1 MAFTNGISSPPTLS
15 VVIVTYNSENHVGTA
30 LRALEKAA
38 TATNFEVIVVDNA
51 SVDASI
57 ATVRTECPDA
67 IVIASPENLGFG
79 VACNLA
85 VRQAR
90 GEFLLFLNPDS
101 EADPAAV
108 DLAVEY
114 LAKHHEAGIVGGRTR
129 YPNGQL
135 NPTCCS
141 TEPTLWSAF
150 CYATGLSSVFR
161 RSRVFNPEALGS
173 WDRDSDR
180 AVDVI
185 TGCFALLRT
194 SLFRSLGG
202 FDERFFMYSEDTD
215 LCRRVRDL
223 GLQCVHLSEVGL
235 VHIGGGSDNIRAV
248 KWTKLLC
255 ARLQYYDKHWSPFSA
270 KVGRLLIYAGVLAR
284 LAAST
289 ALGSVDRRTTWQSI
303 WAARDSWHDGA
314 QTTRRSDEIMHADEQ
329 STSEMHTSI
338 RPVVLIQSHPA
349 KMRARIIYRLL
360 RHIFRST
367 RSGDRD
373 FVREGVASLARI
385 PLLTIRELL
394 GPDIRECNICGWT
407 GRSFYPNTGP
417 GYFEPATICP
427 GCMCQ
432 DRHRSLLALLLATTT
447 LFAPDTQVV
456 EVAPMRGFESL
467 LRSQPEI
474 DYISFDL
481 ARHAMER
488 GDITA
493 MRFPADSVDYFI
505 CFHVL
510 EHIPDEHRAL
520 AEIRRVLKP
529 GGVAVLQVPVDWHV
543 PATREYAAPDPRDV
557 GHVRRHGADFPER
570 IASAGFEVTSR
581 SVLDVFDPATVARF
595 GMSPEPIFFANCSSH
610 DQLS

>member
-1 MAFTNGISSPPTLS
+1 MAFTNRTPSPPTLS
-15 VVIVTYNSENHVGTA
+15 VVTVTYNSEDYVGTA

-38 TATNFEVIVVDNA
+38 TATSYEVVVVDNA
-51 SVDASI
+51 SADASI
-57 ATVRTECPDA
+57 AAVRTECPDA
-67 IVIASPENLGFG
+67 IVIASPENLGFA

-114 LAKHHEAGIVGGRTR
+114 LAKHPEVGIVGGRTR
-129 YPNGQL
+129 YPNGRL

-141 TEPTLWSAF
+141 AEPTLGSAF
-150 CYATGLSSVFR
+150 CYATGLTSVFR
-161 RSRVFNPEALGS
+161 RSKVFNPEALGR

-215 LCRRVRDL
+215 LCHRVREL

-235 VHIGGGSDNIRAV
+235 VHIGGGSDNILAG
-248 KWTKLLC
+248 KLTKLLR
-255 ARLQYYDKHWSPFSA
+255 ARLQYYDKHWSPFDA
-270 KVGRLLIYAGVLAR
+270 KLGRLLISTGVVTR

-289 ALGSVDRRTTWQSI
+289 ALGPVDRRTTWQNI
-303 WAARDSWHDGA
+303 WAARGSWHDRA
-314 QTTRRSDEIMHADEQ
+314 QTTLRRGEIMHADEQ
-329 STSEMHTSI
+329 STIKTITPI
-338 RPVVLIQSHPA
+338 RPMRLIRSRPA
-349 KMRARIIYRLL
+349 KTRAGITYRLF
-360 RHIFRST
+360 RHILRST

-385 PLLTIRELL
+385 PLLTMRELL

-417 GYFEPATICP
+417 GYHERATICP

-432 DRHRSLLALLLATTT
+432 DRHRSLLALLVATTT
-447 LFAPDTQVV
+447 LFAPDTRVV

-467 LRSQPEI
+467 LRSQQEI
-474 DYISFDL
+474 DYTSFDL
-481 ARHAMER
+481 TRHAMER
-488 GDITA
+488 GDVTA

-510 EHIPDEHRAL
+510 EHLPDEHLAL

-543 PATREYAAPDPRDV
+543 PATREYPAPDPRDV
-557 GHVRRHGADFPER
+557 GHVRRHGADFPAR
-570 IASAGFEVTSR
+570 IASAGFEVTGR

-595 GMSPEPIFFANCSSH
+595 GMSPEPIFFANWSK
-610 DQLS
+610 DE